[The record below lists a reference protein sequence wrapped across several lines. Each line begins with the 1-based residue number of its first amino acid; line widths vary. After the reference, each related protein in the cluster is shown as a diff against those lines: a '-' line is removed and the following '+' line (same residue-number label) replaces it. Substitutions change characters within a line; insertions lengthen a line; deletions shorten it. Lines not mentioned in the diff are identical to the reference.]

1 MQRSLAAGLSMPTS
15 LPERRTE
22 FFPSRRQ
29 IIAMGAAM
37 AVMIALIA
45 FHARFKTWVSDAL
58 RAEFVIPAPPS
69 DG

>member
-1 MQRSLAAGLSMPTS
+1 MPTT
-15 LPERRTE
+15 LPERRQTE

-45 FHARFKTWVSDAL
+45 YHARFKAWVSDAL
-58 RAEFVIPAPPS
+58 RAEFSIPRPLSAVDTS
-69 DG
+69 NS